1 MTNFQILTSHLGL
14 PMIIAV
20 LYVGWILRAFSQ
32 RLGEVTKMKAY
43 YQWYYLGDLFIG
55 LATLGYILYNNAALT
70 RQVTWLLEPT
80 ATVLVFHL
88 PLALGVI
95 LNLVITLIYWGWLTR
110 GR

>member
-1 MTNFQILTSHLGL
+1 MTTFQILTSHLGL

-43 YQWYYLGDLFIG
+43 YHWYYLGDLFIG
-55 LATLGYILYNNAALT
+55 VAILGYILYNNATLT
-70 RQVTWLLEPT
+70 QQVTWLLKPI

-88 PLALGVI
+88 PLTLGVI
-95 LNLVITLIYWGWLTR
+95 INLAITLIYWGWLTR